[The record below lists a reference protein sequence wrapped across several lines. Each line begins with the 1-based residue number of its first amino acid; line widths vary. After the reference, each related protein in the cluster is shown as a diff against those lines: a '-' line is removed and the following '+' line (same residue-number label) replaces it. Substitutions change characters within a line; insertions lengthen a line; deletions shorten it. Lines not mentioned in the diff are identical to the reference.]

1 MRRCLSSA
9 GQVPIAQRAGTI
21 AVALMTT
28 LITLAD
34 NSRAEQI
41 DDPNSQK
48 YGWREVWGGAD
59 ATKDVWL
66 LYTGVTLAPL
76 SKDIYSDGLRFR
88 VNSGYGQYQYVGR
101 EATCDA
107 LAVFDCNTKIKVDV
121 TYTDALIGYHMRLG
135 ELTAKAFAG
144 ASIISHDFGRHQT
157 KKSVQGVDIGAT
169 AGLEFWLNLGKD
181 GWTSLD
187 LQYTTAHD
195 TGSARWRAGWRVIP
209 ALSIGPEVR
218 FDTNATQNAGRI
230 GAFARYDWIGGEIS
244 VAGGLAQEVCRF
256 DDVLCE
262 NDGGDDK
269 EISPY
274 VTINLLSQF

>member
-1 MRRCLSSA
+1 M
-9 GQVPIAQRAGTI
+9 
-21 AVALMTT
+21 AVALVVGCIAAAGNVRSEPLEDAT
-28 LITLAD
+28 
-34 NSRAEQI
+34 S
-41 DDPNSQK
+41 PK

-88 VNSGYGQYQYVGR
+88 VNSGYGQYQYEGR
-101 EATCDA
+101 TLACDT
-107 LAVFDCNTKIKVDV
+107 LGVFDCAKKIKVDV
-121 TYTDALIGYHMRLG
+121 TSTDALIGYHLRLG

-144 ASIISHDFGRHQT
+144 ASMISHDFGRQET

-169 AGLEFWLNLGKD
+169 AALEFWLNLGKD

-187 LQYTTAHD
+187 LQYTTAHE

-209 ALSIGPEVR
+209 SLSIGPEAR
-218 FDTNATQNAGRI
+218 LDTNATQNAGRV
-230 GAFARYDWIGGEIS
+230 GLFARYDWTGGEIS
-244 VAGGLAQEVCRF
+244 VAGGFAQKVCKF

-262 NDGGDDK
+262 DEDGDDT
-269 EISPY
+269 ETSPY